1 MRQNVETHG
10 RASLPETN
18 ETMNMHGVD
27 IQTILPQRPPM
38 VMVDRLVCADEKSA
52 ETALDI
58 RLDNIFVENGAL
70 QPYALME
77 VMAQTCAAQL
87 GCADRFIKGHDG
99 VKIGYIGS
107 VKKMQIEAVPR
118 VGETLTTRVRIT
130 EDFGDM
136 RMAAAECYVEGRPIA
151 TAELVITLTDNKIEL

>member
-1 MRQNVETHG
+1 
-10 RASLPETN
+10 
-18 ETMNMHGVD
+18 MNIQCVD
-27 IQTILPQRPPM
+27 IQTLLPHRPPM

-52 ETALDI
+52 ETVLDI
-58 RLDNIFVENGAL
+58 RQDNIFVENGAL

-87 GCADRFIKGHDG
+87 GYTDKYILGHEG

-107 VKKMQIEAVPR
+107 VKKMQIEAAPR

-136 RMAAAECYVEGRPIA
+136 RMVAAECFMEDRPIA
-151 TAELVITLTDNKIEL
+151 TAELVITLAEKTIE